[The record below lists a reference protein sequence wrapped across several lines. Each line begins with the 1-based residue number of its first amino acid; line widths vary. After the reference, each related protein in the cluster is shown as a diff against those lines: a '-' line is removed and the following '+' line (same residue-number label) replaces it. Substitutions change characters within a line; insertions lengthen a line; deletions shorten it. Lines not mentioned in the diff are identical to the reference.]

1 VTFLFLEH
9 FVDLPRGLAG
19 FYFSGI
25 SDAFFKKNS
34 AESGRETG
42 TLGLGA
48 VGTEGGERRPG
59 GRGPSTAPGA
69 GGPGP
74 VSRGRCLLTFL
85 LLRRLAVAALRHARR
100 DG

>member
-1 VTFLFLEH
+1 MTFLFLEH

-25 SDAFFKKNS
+25 SDAFLNS

-42 TLGLGA
+42 TLGLWA
-48 VGTEGGERRPG
+48 EGTEGGERRPG